1 MTHHVLHIK
10 ASPNQIKKL
19 KKGGKIRVKHAVK
32 GTGVD
37 VVVSPDT
44 YSTATRNFDLGD
56 GLEIQL
62 SPTELQTNAEV
73 APQLQGQGIFGKHF
87 DKFLDK
93 HGVKK
98 AAYAVGDAVK
108 PMAKAAILAGLA
120 SGATALA
127 GTETVATGGL
137 GTAAVPAIYG
147 SAASLGALAN
157 DYLDNPSK
165 YQGSKQKVASNLKD
179 AAKQSVVYDNI
190 NKELGT
196 NHNYL
201 AKSNL
206 MNAVANNE
214 SAKITNGVYNT
225 YTSGNEILPST
236 SPFDSAMGWG
246 LHHHKHRREVSS
258 IGGKGILPFAMQSQP
273 FSANY
278 QFRHTLPPQFAK
290 YAKSGGGLF
299 A

>member
-10 ASPNQIKKL
+10 ASPHQIRRL
-19 KKGGKIRVKHAVK
+19 KKGHKIRVKPAKK
-32 GTGVD
+32 GTGID

-73 APQLQGQGIFGKHF
+73 TPQLQGQGIFGKHF

-98 AAYAVGDAVK
+98 AVYAVGDSVK
-108 PMAKAAILAGLA
+108 PLAKAAILGGLA

-127 GTETVATGGL
+127 GSETVATGGL
-137 GTAAVPAIYG
+137 GSAAVPAIYG

-165 YQGSKQKVASNLKD
+165 YQGSKKKVASNLKE

-206 MNAVANNE
+206 YNAVANND
-214 SAKITNGVYNT
+214 SAKIANSALNT
-225 YTSGNEILPST
+225 YTSGNETIPLESIYDPVR
-236 SPFDSAMGWG
+236 GYG
-246 LHHHKHRREVSS
+246 IHHKHRREVSS
-258 IGGKGILPFAMQSQP
+258 IGGKGFLPFAMQSQP

-278 QFRHTLPPQFAK
+278 QFKNTLPPQFAK